1 MRSRRSKSELLDR
14 SGAVRRRFQG
24 SLASILALLAP
35 VLAAKQRD
43 RGARPPKS
51 EVYVV
56 PFSHLDLYWGG
67 TQEECL
73 SRGNRIIMKAIGLA
87 EKHPDFRFLLEDDV
101 FVNNFVE
108 SRRGAPELE
117 RFEQLVKQGRIEIAP
132 KWAAIYQNLPRAEA
146 LARNLVYG
154 KRFARDVFG
163 VDPQVAHLGDIPG
176 FTRQYP
182 QV

>member
-1 MRSRRSKSELLDR
+1 VADCRADDQQTGPES
-14 SGAVRRRFQG
+14 
-24 SLASILALLAP
+24 AP
-35 VLAAKQRD
+35 A
-43 RGARPPKS
+43 KS
-51 EVYVV
+51 EVYVA
-56 PFSHLDLYWGG
+56 PFSHLDLYWGS

-108 SRRGAPELE
+108 SRRGTLELE
-117 RFEQLVKQGRIEIAP
+117 KFRQFVKQGRIEIAP
-132 KWAAIYQNLPRAEA
+132 KCAAIYQNLPRAEA
-146 LARNLVYG
+146 LVRNLVYG

-176 FTRQYP
+176 FTGNIRRCLRNP
-182 QV
+182 RFPSWS